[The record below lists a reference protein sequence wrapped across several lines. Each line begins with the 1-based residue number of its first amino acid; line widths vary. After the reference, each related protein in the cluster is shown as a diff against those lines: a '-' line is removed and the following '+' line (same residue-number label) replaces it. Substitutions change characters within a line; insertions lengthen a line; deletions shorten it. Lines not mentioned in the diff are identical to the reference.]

1 MVRHRALGALGS
13 VTSALA
19 FVFATLLLFVPIG
32 DCGSV
37 TSPSKWGGSI
47 YDLGPRVRWA
57 GACRN
62 ELDIRTT
69 FIVVLFVVFAV
80 ALIFAI
86 TRYGLANRLME
97 NPVAA
102 DSSSQISY
110 QATSQDNVQ
119 KYKRC
124 QYCAEQIQA
133 AAVFCKHCR
142 RDQVF

>member
-13 VTSALA
+13 VMAAIA

-57 GACRN
+57 GACRS

-69 FIVVLFVVFAV
+69 LIVVLFVVFAV

-86 TRYGLANRLME
+86 TRYGIANRLMV
-97 NPVAA
+97 NPAA
-102 DSSSQISY
+102 DDSSSQISY
-110 QATSQDNVQ
+110 EATDEDIVQ

-124 QYCAEQIQA
+124 QFCAEEIQA
-133 AAVFCKHCR
+133 AAIFCKHCR
-142 RDQVF
+142 RDQVS